1 MNLMIAVAGKNLFNK
16 FLHAVFSEDIG
27 KLSQKVSET
36 RSTNNDGARHYLGK
50 RNRTPETLSFAVDVQ
65 TEPKKSHL
73 LRCQET
79 AAMVASADGKERL
92 QKASSMQARTTARS
106 DSVLSEFGP
115 ICISEND

>member
-1 MNLMIAVAGKNLFNK
+1 MNLTIAVAGKHLFNK

-27 KLSQKVSET
+27 KLPQKVSET
-36 RSTNNDGARHYLGK
+36 RSTNNDGARHYPGK
-50 RNRTPETLSFAVDVQ
+50 RNRTPGTLSFALNVQ
-65 TEPKKSHL
+65 TEPRSHL

-106 DSVLSEFGP
+106 DSELSEFGP